1 MRRSEVTSADG
12 LKLAAYE
19 AGNSAGLEI
28 LFIHGFSQCAECWE
42 PQFYDPQLSE
52 RFRLAAFDLRGH
64 GASDKP
70 AAPERYAEDRLFADD
85 VKAVMDALGLK
96 RPVLVGWS
104 YAGRIIED
112 YLEAYGTA
120 RIAGINYVCARTNNQ
135 PAFVGPGHEHFPA
148 MLGSDPAAERAAT
161 RGFVRACFARP
172 PAPDVLE
179 RILDYNMLVAPHIR
193 AAHLARPPSDGAILS
208 TIDVPV
214 LVSQGEEDL
223 LVLKELGE
231 LTASLVPGASL
242 SLYRGI
248 GHSPFAEDPERFN
261 RELAAF
267 AGRAHAQR
275 R

>member
-19 AGNSAGLEI
+19 AGNSAGPEI

-42 PQFYDPQLSE
+42 PQFYDPQLSG
-52 RFRLAAFDLRGH
+52 RFRLTAFDLRGH

-70 AAPERYAEDRLFADD
+70 AAPERYAEDRIFADD

-96 RPVLVGWS
+96 RTVLVGWS
-104 YAGRIIED
+104 YAGRIVED

-135 PAFVGPGHEHFPA
+135 LEFVGPGNDHLAA
-148 MLGSDPAAERAAT
+148 MTGDDRAADLAAT
-161 RGFVRACFARP
+161 RAFVRACFARQ
-172 PAPDVLE
+172 PAPEMLE
-179 RILDYNMLVAPHIR
+179 RILNYNMLVPPHVR

-214 LVSQGEEDL
+214 LVSQGEDDL
-223 LVLKELGE
+223 LVSKELGE
-231 LTASLVPGASL
+231 LTAALIPGARL
-242 SLYRGI
+242 SLYRGV
-248 GHSPFAEDPERFN
+248 GHSPFAEDRGRFN

-267 AGRAHAQR
+267 IEGACR
-275 R
+275 RR